1 MDGDEAPKRGLRLR
15 HDGFTPARQRI
26 FLDTLGKT
34 GCVRDACRRAGISN
48 TSAYRARDRLGPEFA
63 RQWDLAQAMAA
74 SSLEALAWE
83 RAVTG
88 IEEPVYFYGKF
99 SHMRVRR
106 SDSLFRLLLQASNPK
121 KYGRLGPVRRKTLR
135 KWERKAIEA
144 EIQAN
149 QPPLRTSIEEAR
161 ESLFKKLRA
170 LGVRPDPD
178 YDKVVPREAADAPAL
193 APPDD
198 EEE

>member
-1 MDGDEAPKRGLRLR
+1 M
-15 HDGFTPARQRI
+15 
-26 FLDTLGKT
+26 TLGKT
-34 GCVRDACRRAGISN
+34 GCVRDACRKAGISN
-48 TSAYRARDRLGPEFA
+48 TSAYRARDRLGPDFA

-88 IEEPVYFYGKF
+88 IEEPVYYYGKF

-135 KWERKAIEA
+135 QWERKAIEA
-144 EIQAN
+144 EIRAN
-149 QPPLRTSIEEAR
+149 QPPLRTSMGEVR
-161 ESLFKKLRA
+161 DHFVRKLKA
-170 LGVRPDPD
+170 LGVRLDTGEM
-178 YDKVVPREAADAPAL
+178 VREEEDAPAL
-193 APPDD
+193 AGPED